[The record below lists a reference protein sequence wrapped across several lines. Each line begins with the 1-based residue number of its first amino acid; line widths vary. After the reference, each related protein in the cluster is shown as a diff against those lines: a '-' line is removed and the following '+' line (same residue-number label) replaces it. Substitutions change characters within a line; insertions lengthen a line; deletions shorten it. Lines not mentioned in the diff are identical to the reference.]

1 MEFDRELAMLK
12 PKMFVDR
19 EELKKIISCAVITLR
34 EQETW
39 HQIIAVHG
47 MGGIG
52 KSRLLHELNCL
63 LGKNNH
69 QALEIIHATMGLEND
84 NMLHSLLS
92 IRKKVKQ
99 TCYLFDYALAVLQD
113 SCLIEVFNSEYQNQ
127 IKHNL
132 VHDII
137 SLAQDT
143 IPIPTPGLGDV
154 IDVIND
160 LVQKAKYAK
169 VKSQDQDTLQALKD
183 LSDAD
188 PKRLQALLPTLLGRD
203 LNSIAVNTKLVVFL
217 DACDGGESW
226 LCGMLRQISSGVF
239 VLMSRER
246 LELSNIQVT
255 SYHMQEIPYNEAKKY
270 LENYIAQ
277 KDQANLIPAFL
288 EATERIPIY
297 MELAVNAYLQCK
309 DKAPN
314 NLAQQLSFQ
323 TKDELTRH
331 FLDHLP
337 SELQEAL
344 LTLAVVGIFDR
355 QIFEHFIDDLNLQIS
370 KLKYDDLCQISLIER
385 NGEICEL
392 HNIFCR
398 NASKLISGNK
408 KYRVFQ
414 SYLSYLAK
422 RGILQ
427 YSNELVWV
435 YFTNILN
442 LAVQNGFNLSVA
454 ENEEILDMFF
464 ALRDQRFECGSVH
477 SQESNNKVLL
487 TFISAASE
495 LHADVSTCLELLG
508 NIRSDIDLLG
518 KHKSSY
524 HAIRCYSLC
533 IKGQYQRAMRE
544 LEQISGKMM
553 AGQIMDWYYGKI
565 KIYLA
570 DCLMLTGKFQDAYM
584 QIDDYME
591 AIEPYNKIKGN
602 DIFEGKKLK
611 GHCLRF
617 NFLLDEASA
626 AYSELYAQFGHDAVT
641 KSYCL
646 TCLCETKCYFEPDYV
661 ISHFQTA
668 VEQAKKAGQER
679 SRAKIYCSLG
689 IAYTVKRDFAKA
701 RQYIR
706 ESATLHKKCHYSAG
720 EFFAHLAKCYY
731 YYAKDGSVPSEL
743 IKKAEAHASQLNVYG
758 YLLLPLY
765 LMKKDKSKVALLAEK
780 YQWFHWTQTV
790 NGYTAF
796 FESLAL

>member
-1 MEFDRELAMLK
+1 MEFDSDFAMLK

-19 EELKKIISCAVITLR
+19 EELKEIISRAVIALQG
-34 EQETW
+34 QEAW
-39 HQIIAVHG
+39 HQIIAVYG

-52 KSRLLHELNCL
+52 KSRFLHELNL
-63 LGKNNH
+63 ILGENNP
-69 QALEIIHATMGLEND
+69 QSLEIIHATMELEND
-84 NMLHSLLS
+84 NTLHSLLS
-92 IRKKVKQ
+92 IRKNVKQ
-99 TCYLFDYALAVLQD
+99 TCYLFDYALTVLQD

-132 VHDII
+132 AHDII
-137 SLAQDT
+137 SLVQDT
-143 IPIPTPGLGDV
+143 IPIPMPGLGDA
-154 IDVIND
+154 IDVINA
-160 LVQKAKYAK
+160 LVQKAKYAG
-169 VKSQDQDTLQALKD
+169 VKLQNRGMLQALKA
-183 LSDAD
+183 LSDAG

-203 LNSIAVNTKLVVFL
+203 LNSIAMNTKLVVFL

-226 LCGMLRQISSGVF
+226 LRGMLRQISSGVF

-246 LELSNIQVT
+246 LDLSDIQVN
-255 SYHMQEIPYNEAKKY
+255 SYHMQEIPVDEAKQY
-270 LENYIAQ
+270 LENYIEP
-277 KDQANLIPAFL
+277 KDQADLIPAFL

-309 DKAPN
+309 DKNPN
-314 NLAQQLSFQ
+314 NLAQYLSFQ
-323 TKDELTRH
+323 TKEELTQH

-337 SELQEAL
+337 CELQEVL
-344 LTLAVVGIFDR
+344 LTLAAVGIFDR
-355 QIFEHFIDDLNLQIS
+355 RIFEHFVDDLNLQIS
-370 KLKYDDLCQISLIER
+370 KLKYDDLCQISLITQ
-385 NGEICEL
+385 NGEVCEL

-398 NASKLISGNK
+398 NVLKLISGNT

-442 LAVQNGFNLSVA
+442 LTAQNGFNLSIT
-454 ENEEILDMFF
+454 ENEEVLDMFF
-464 ALRDQRFECGSVH
+464 ALRDQRFECEFVH
-477 SQESNNKVLL
+477 GQGSNNKVLL
-487 TFISAASE
+487 TFISAASK
-495 LHADVSTCLELLG
+495 LHSDVSACLELLG

-518 KHKSSY
+518 KHKNSY
-524 HAIRCYSLC
+524 HAIRCYSLS
-533 IKGQYQRAMRE
+533 IKGQYQRAMRG
-544 LEQISGKMM
+544 LKQINSKMM
-553 AGQIMDWYYGKI
+553 PGQIMDWYYGKI

-584 QIDDYME
+584 QFDDYME
-591 AIEPYNKIKGN
+591 AIEPYTKIKGN
-602 DIFEGKKLK
+602 DIFEAKKQK

-626 AYSELYAQFGHDAVT
+626 AYSELYAQFGHDSVT

-689 IAYTVKRDFAKA
+689 IAYTVKRNFAKA
-701 RQYIR
+701 LQYIR
-706 ESATLHKKCHYSAG
+706 ESAKLYKKCHYSAG

-731 YYAKDGSVPSEL
+731 YYAKGGSVSSER
-743 IKKAEAHASQLNVYG
+743 IKKAEAYASQLDVYG

-780 YQWFHWTQTV
+780 YQWLRWTQTV

-796 FESLAL
+796 FECLAP